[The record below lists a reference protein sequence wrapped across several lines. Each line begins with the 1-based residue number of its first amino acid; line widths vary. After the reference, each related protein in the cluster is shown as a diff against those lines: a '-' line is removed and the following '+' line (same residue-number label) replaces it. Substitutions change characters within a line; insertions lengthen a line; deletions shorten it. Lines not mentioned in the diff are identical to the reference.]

1 MGGEFEGF
9 EGFEGFLVSG
19 KGRMRSFRGLKSLKS
34 FWFMN

>member
-1 MGGEFEGF
+1 MNWKFLRVEGV
-9 EGFEGFLVSG
+9 EGFLVSG